1 MHLPL
6 FVVFGT
12 WSFAPAL
19 APALVIA
26 PILCVFTLLLPLPG
40 CCLYS
45 VVAFTL
51 LFHLPIPPQSISF
64 IQIVCVSE

>member
-19 APALVIA
+19 ALVIAPAIA

-45 VVAFTL
+45 VVSFTHPTPEYK
-51 LFHLPIPPQSISF
+51 FHPNRM
-64 IQIVCVSE
+64 C